1 MTFGEAVKSC
11 FHNYASFKGRA
22 GRSEYWFF
30 ALFVFLISIAV
41 EVSVVLF
48 DQSTV
53 TVSGIVTG
61 LFFFLPSQ
69 AVCVRRLHDVGKSG
83 KILLVYYLLSLLTAV
98 IGSLYAAGR
107 MGGAAVIILVF
118 LCIGLLVMGV
128 MLFVFVCR
136 DSDSGE
142 NEYGPNPKS
151 LPKALK

>member
-22 GRSEYWFF
+22 RRSEYWFF
-30 ALFVFLISIAV
+30 ALFVFLISIVV

-83 KILLVYYLLSLLTAV
+83 KFLLLYYLLSLLIAV
-98 IGSLYAAGR
+98 VGTLYAAGR
-107 MGGAAVIILVF
+107 MGGAAVILLVF

-128 MLFVFVCR
+128 MLLVFVCR
-136 DSDSGE
+136 DSENGE

-151 LPKALK
+151 MPKALK